1 MNPAWEQG
9 RLVANLR
16 AALSHLI
23 SVNGTPVDPVPPEA
37 AAFLAGIGCE
47 ASPAA
52 VRARTRVEQQ
62 RLNQLRRTL

>member
-1 MNPAWEQG
+1 MNPVWDQG

-23 SVNGTPVDPVPPEA
+23 DVGGTPRTPPAEVTS
-37 AAFLAGIGCE
+37 FLSRIGCE

-62 RLNQLRRTL
+62 RLNELRRTP